1 MRDDGVMEYRSGYES
16 INTPVFQLFKE
27 GRCAM
32 NLELSRNGSSLR
44 SSYVNSSSKGRLR
57 ICGGGAVLLACR
69 WSVWDE

>member
-32 NLELSRNGSSLR
+32 NLELSRNGKLTPQQLR
-44 SSYVNSSSKGRLR
+44 QQLHQGRLR
-57 ICGGGAVLLACR
+57 ICGGAVLLACR
-69 WSVWDE
+69 WSVWDA